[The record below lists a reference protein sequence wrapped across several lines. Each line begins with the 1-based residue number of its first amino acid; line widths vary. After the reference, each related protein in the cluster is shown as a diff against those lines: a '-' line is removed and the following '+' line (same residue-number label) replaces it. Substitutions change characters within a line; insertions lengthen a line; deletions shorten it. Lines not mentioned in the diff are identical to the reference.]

1 MTVGLSDRVLLYP
14 SPQACLYGIGMTL
27 FPETDHGV
35 QPARAAQQGR
45 FAPLQ
50 GAVPAP
56 VQDSRAACSEGPVS
70 SGQRGLRLLV
80 LAHANRT
87 AGPRYVAMHLIQA
100 LAGLGQEV
108 QVIPV
113 LPSRC
118 GYEQMA
124 ERCALQ
130 PVWFGQRRSRAKR
143 LLFDTIVLPRLAR
156 QLRPDAIL
164 SLGSMGL
171 QRPPAPQAILV
182 QDPHFVYSG
191 WHHGNM
197 VIADRVRYF
206 VQRRQ
211 LRLAM
216 ARSKVVYGQTP
227 LMLEW
232 LRKTFDVDGRLKVL
246 PKCVAQ
252 PPAGAGV
259 RTREAEVLDAHADRF
274 RLVCLC
280 RYYTHKNLEIICD
293 AFEQYGD
300 RLKGAMAFLTISGD
314 HHPHA
319 RRLLRRIERSGL
331 SDRIMNLGPVP
342 EADIPAC
349 LARSEGLLFP
359 TRMESFSGTYLDAM
373 QAGLPIL
380 TSDLDFA
387 HEVCGDAAVYFDPT
401 SPKAMAEAIIR
412 LRSDPSLHRRLAVAG
427 RERLQIAYSE
437 SWSDVAARVVADL
450 ETHVRAADGQIRPP
464 AQPADVSGAGCV
476 P

>member
-1 MTVGLSDRVLLYP
+1 LPD
-14 SPQACLYGIGMTL
+14 
-27 FPETDHGV
+27 
-35 QPARAAQQGR
+35 
-45 FAPLQ
+45 
-50 GAVPAP
+50 
-56 VQDSRAACSEGPVS
+56 
-70 SGQRGLRLLV
+70 QRGLRLLV

-87 AGPRYVAMHLIQA
+87 AGPRYVALHLIQA
-100 LAGLGQEV
+100 LAGLGPEF

-130 PVWFGQRRSRAKR
+130 PVWFAQGRSRAKR
-143 LLFDTIVLPRLAR
+143 LFFDTIVLPRIAR
-156 QLRPDAIL
+156 RLRPDAIL

-191 WHHGNM
+191 WHHGDM
-197 VIADRVRYF
+197 VMAERVRYF

-211 LRLAM
+211 LRSAI
-216 ARSKVVYGQTP
+216 ARSCLVYGQTP

-232 LRKTFDVDGRLKVL
+232 LRKTLDLDGRLKVL
-246 PKCVAQ
+246 PKCVA
-252 PPAGAGV
+252 PPSMGADIDTGAAGV
-259 RTREAEVLDAHADRF
+259 LEAHADRF

-293 AFEQYGD
+293 AFEQHGG
-300 RLKGAMAFLTISGD
+300 RLEGAVVFLTVSAD

-319 RRLLRRIERSGL
+319 GRLLRRIERSGL
-331 SDRIMNLGPVP
+331 SNRIVNLGPIS
-342 EADIPAC
+342 EGAIPDC
-349 LARSEGLLFP
+349 LARCEGLLFP

-387 HEVCGDAAVYFDPT
+387 HEVCGDAAAYFDPT
-401 SPKAMAEAIIR
+401 SAQGMAEAIVR
-412 LRSDPSLHRRLAVAG
+412 LRCDPSLRCHLAAAG
-427 RERLQIAYSE
+427 RERLRRVYPQ
-437 SWSDVAARVVADL
+437 SWSEVAAQVVADL
-450 ETHVRAADGQIRPP
+450 QAYVRVGCSPIRAPV
-464 AQPADVSGAGCV
+464 QPACADRSGPGGS